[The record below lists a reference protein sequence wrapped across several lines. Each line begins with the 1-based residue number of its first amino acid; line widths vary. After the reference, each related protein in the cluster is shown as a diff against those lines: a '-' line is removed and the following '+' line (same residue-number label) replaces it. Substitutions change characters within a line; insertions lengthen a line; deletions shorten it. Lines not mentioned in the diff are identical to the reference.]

1 MPVPPTRLQRRVLRK
16 EGGFDRFTMGDS
28 VLLLPD
34 KKNAIVY
41 RPADEDGNVV
51 IQLQGRKLT
60 VRHNR
65 LKLLVPAA
73 ELYPPDYDFSIIF
86 DTVANRKA
94 AHTMNRKYDPD
105 AVIILKEGKQPDDH
119 GKD

>member
-1 MPVPPTRLQRRVLRK
+1 MMPVPSTRLQHRIIRK
-16 EGGFDRFTMGDS
+16 EGTFERFTMGDS

-41 RPADEDGNVV
+41 RPADDEGNVI
-51 IQLQGRKLT
+51 IQLQGRKLS

-94 AHTMNRKYDPD
+94 AHTMQRKYDPD
-105 AVIILKEGKQPDDH
+105 AVIILKD
-119 GKD
+119 